1 MGDNNTNDDKWVFPM
16 LESLQRHPEIWNLAH
31 PDYKK
36 NTVRKNSWLLVAE
49 EVAAVGPRRTVEVLK
64 KRWETIRDANKKTN
78 NPNKIP
84 TGSAA
89 DSVSKSKYAASLS
102 FLNPS
107 SVGRTTFS
115 NLSASNSSAT
125 TSNRREMVDDDPDDQ
140 QNDRDAQA
148 TSSVND
154 ALNTN
159 AASTSSDVTP
169 GGVKRR
175 RSSSISSKASDF
187 EEKILGILSQS
198 VSSKNS
204 IYGDTTIRILDQL
217 TGRKRHRAI
226 GEFLNWVHKYEEN
239 ADDQIEYYDDASG
252 EEDGDEISGEGN
264 D

>member
-1 MGDNNTNDDKWVFPM
+1 MGDNNTNDDEWVFPM
-16 LESLQRHPEIWNLAH
+16 LESLQRHPEIWNLGH

-36 NTVRKNSWLLVAE
+36 QTVRKNSWLLVAE

-64 KRWETIRDANKKTN
+64 KRWETIRDANKKTM

-115 NLSASNSSAT
+115 NLSAPNLGATMGANS
-125 TSNRREMVDDDPDDQ
+125 REMVDDDLDDQ
-140 QNDRDAQA
+140 NSRDGQV
-148 TSSVND
+148 TSPVNNE
-154 ALNTN
+154 LNIS
-159 AASTSSDVTP
+159 AASTSSNVTP

-187 EEKILGILSQS
+187 EEKILGILTQS
-198 VSSKNS
+198 VSSKNRKF
-204 IYGDTTIRILDQL
+204 GDMTVQVLDQL
-217 TGRKRHRAI
+217 SGRKRQRAVD
-226 GEFLNWVHKYEEN
+226 EFLSWFSKYENE
-239 ADDQIEYYDDASG
+239 DDQIEDYDDASG

>member
-16 LESLQRHPEIWNLAH
+16 LESLQRHPELWNLAH

-36 NTVRKNSWLLVAE
+36 KTVRKNSWLLVAE

-115 NLSASNSSAT
+115 NLSAPNLGAT
-125 TSNRREMVDDDPDDQ
+125 TSNGQGTVERPDDQ
-140 QNDRDAQA
+140 SDRDEQT
-148 TSSVND
+148 TSPIN
-154 ALNTN
+154 NN
-159 AASTSSDVTP
+159 ASTSSDATP

>member
-1 MGDNNTNDDKWVFPM
+1 MGDNNTNDDEWVFPM
-16 LESLQRHPEIWNLAH
+16 LESLQRHPEIWNLGH

-36 NTVRKNSWLLVAE
+36 QTVRKNSWLLVAE

-107 SVGRTTFS
+107 SLGRTTFS
-115 NLSASNSSAT
+115 NLSAPNLGANS
-125 TSNRREMVDDDPDDQ
+125 REMVDDDPDDQ
-140 QNDRDAQA
+140 NSRDGQV
-148 TSSVND
+148 TSPVNNE
-154 ALNTN
+154 LNN
-159 AASTSSDVTP
+159 SAASTSSNVTP
-169 GGVKRR
+169 GGVKHR